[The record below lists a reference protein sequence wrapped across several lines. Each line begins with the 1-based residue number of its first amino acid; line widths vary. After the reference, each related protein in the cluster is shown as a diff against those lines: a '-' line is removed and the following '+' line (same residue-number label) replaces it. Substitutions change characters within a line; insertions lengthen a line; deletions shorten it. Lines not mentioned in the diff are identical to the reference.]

1 MKTNKLKEIRVLKGL
16 TQENIAFELGISQ
29 KAYSDIENGKVC
41 IKTEKL
47 KKITEILEIGP
58 SEICLNA
65 CECDLNNDVFKK
77 IENYMIR
84 ENIKIPNILK
94 NKLKL
99 KD

>member
-58 SEICLNA
+58 SEICLNT
-65 CECDLNNDVFKK
+65 CECDLNNDVFKE
-77 IENYMIR
+77 IANYMIR